1 MATTKLTL
9 SLDADLVKRAKRLA
23 KQKHT
28 SVSGLFGH
36 YIEAMMPRGKRGMP
50 IGPLTRQ
57 ATGLVHAPHNKSYR
71 ELIEEA
77 LAEKSGLAP

>member
-9 SLDADLVKRAKRLA
+9 SLDADLVRRAKRLA

-36 YIEAMMPRGKRGMP
+36 YIETMTPRGKRGIP
-50 IGPLTRQ
+50 IGPLTRH
-57 ATGLVHAPHNKSYR
+57 ATGLVHAPPHNKSYR

-77 LAEKSGLAP
+77 LAET